1 MSGYPPEFK
10 KLIEI
15 VEETR
20 RERLK
25 APAPRM
31 LSLSERE
38 ELVKRWHPDYKE
50 ELKRPLRIGPCKGLV
65 VYSAIADL
73 LESWP
78 LVKPGEVDLS
88 SVDFDVDIL
97 VVGSGGAGLTAAWW
111 AVKSGVDPS
120 RVLIATKLRLGDSNT
135 IKYQSGTQAATG
147 PDDSPVLHFLD
158 TLAGAHF
165 TNNPKLVM
173 VLAEE
178 APFMIKWLEEFG
190 VRWSRVGDDLERL
203 PGGGATRARLHC
215 CGDYTGLEVMRVLKD
230 EVRSLG
236 ISVLEFHPVVELL
249 TDPDTGRVSGAILYN
264 FDTREYKVVRSKV
277 VILAT
282 GGIGR
287 LHIAGFPT
295 TNHYGATGDGL
306 VLAYRVGAGLVDLDT
321 LQYHPTG
328 VAWPEAILGELIPEK
343 TRSIGGQLVNIYG
356 ERFVYELEPR
366 DVVASA
372 IIRECVEGRGV
383 VTPTGTCGVWLDTPI
398 IELLKGAGTIKREL
412 PALYRM
418 FLRHGID
425 ITQEPILTY
434 PTLHYQNGGVLID
447 EWTHVLRPSGEPIPG
462 LLAAGEVTG
471 GIHGRNR
478 LVGNS
483 TADIFVYGRRAGIEA
498 AKVARETSTPKVS
511 LKHLEPYMSE
521 LRALGAPE
529 TRKAPILLPDYRG
542 ERVLKRILEL

>member
-1 MSGYPPEFK
+1 MSGYPPELK

-25 APAPRM
+25 APAPRR

-178 APFMIKWLEEFG
+178 APFVIKWLEELG

-236 ISVLEFHPVVELL
+236 VSVLEFHPVVELL
-249 TDPDTGRVSGAILYN
+249 TDPDTGRVSGAILYSL
-264 FDTREYKVVRSKV
+264 DTREYKVVRSKV

-343 TRSIGGQLVNIYG
+343 TRSIGGQLVNVNG
-356 ERFVYELEPR
+356 ERFIYELEPR

-372 IIRECVEGRGV
+372 IIRECAEGRGV

-447 EWTHVLRPSGEPIPG
+447 EWTHVLRPSGEPILG
-462 LLAAGEVTG
+462 LLGAGEVTG

-511 LKHLEPYMSE
+511 LKHLELYMSE
-521 LRALGAPE
+521 LRALGVPE
-529 TRKAPILLPDYRG
+529 TREAPILLPDYRG
-542 ERVLKRILEL
+542 EKVLKRILEL